1 VPMDYESRFLG
12 KEIIGVFVNRV
23 GKSVVAIGLSLVS
36 AYYGSHSDLQ
46 PLSLALVLIAS
57 GWLLVTYRLTTLL
70 GEGLAANSTKTKKE

>member
-1 VPMDYESRFLG
+1 MDYESRFLG

-36 AYYGSHSDLQ
+36 AYYGSQSDLQ

-70 GEGLAANSTKTKKE
+70 GEGPAAKAKKE